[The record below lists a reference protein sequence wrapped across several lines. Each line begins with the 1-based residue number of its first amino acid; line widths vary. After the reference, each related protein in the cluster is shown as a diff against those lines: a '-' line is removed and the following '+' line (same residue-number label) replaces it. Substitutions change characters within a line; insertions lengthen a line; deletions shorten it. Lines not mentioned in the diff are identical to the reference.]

1 MTFGLDLLP
10 PEVMVRTN
18 GIFEIVP
25 SMLQDGHNP
34 KTLEPEIYCF
44 KRDNCALTF
53 LIRLDRSIRMTTQ
66 TKNAAIARTTIDA
79 FIP

>member
-1 MTFGLDLLP
+1 MMTFGLDLLP

-34 KTLEPEIYCF
+34 KPLNLRYIVLKGIIVP
-44 KRDNCALTF
+44 
-53 LIRLDRSIRMTTQ
+53 
-66 TKNAAIARTTIDA
+66 
-79 FIP
+79 